1 MSTVRMV
8 ERTFA
13 PGRSWFSLVDVV
25 TDRVVCGGL
34 RSAEEAEQ
42 WVTGE
47 GHTLSNPPIRLS
59 GATKTGLPPAASI
72 VAPDSSSGGTQPPD
86 RPVRAEVQTVA
97 ATARPAAP
105 SDDPQRRALRSF
117 VRRADIRR
125 AAERAAEERPPK
137 ETFPC
142 CAATRDEYGRLC
154 IGYCGP
160 DCLRRPARRTA

>member
-1 MSTVRMV
+1 MV

-47 GHTLSNPPIRLS
+47 GHTLSNPPVRLS
-59 GATKTGLPPAASI
+59 GATKTGLPPAVSI
-72 VAPDSSSGGTQPPD
+72 VAPDPSSGGTQPPD
-86 RPVRAEVQTVA
+86 RPVRAEVQTDTPPA

-105 SDDPQRRALRSF
+105 SER
-117 VRRADIRR
+117 V
-125 AAERAAEERPPK
+125 AA
-137 ETFPC
+137 
-142 CAATRDEYGRLC
+142 
-154 IGYCGP
+154 
-160 DCLRRPARRTA
+160 